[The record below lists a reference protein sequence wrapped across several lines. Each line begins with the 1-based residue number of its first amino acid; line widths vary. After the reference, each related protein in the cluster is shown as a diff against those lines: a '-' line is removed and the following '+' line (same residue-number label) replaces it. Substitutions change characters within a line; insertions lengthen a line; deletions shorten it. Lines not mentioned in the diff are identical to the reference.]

1 VAEGA
6 AGKRNGEFMMISKP
20 NAENVSVG
28 ARVDATPAK
37 RPQRTTLEGRVV
49 RVVPLDPIAHAD
61 TLFEGTRGKENEG
74 LWLYLFEG
82 PFATRAAFD
91 SHLKQKASS
100 EDPLFFAILDKSS
113 GDAVGHA
120 AYMRIE
126 PAHRVIEVGSIL
138 YTARL
143 QRTIG
148 ATEAMYL
155 MARHV
160 FEDLGYRRYEWK
172 CNALNAPSRSA
183 ALRLGFTFE
192 GIFRQHMII
201 KGRNRDTAWFS
212 MLDSEW
218 PKRKAAFER
227 WLNPSNFDAN
237 GRQRISLS
245 TLSSKVENG
254 DF

>member
-1 VAEGA
+1 MTSTHNIETVP
-6 AGKRNGEFMMISKP
+6 ID
-20 NAENVSVG
+20 
-28 ARVDATPAK
+28 ARVEAMPAK
-37 RPQRTTLEGRVV
+37 RPQRTTLDGRAVSI
-49 RVVPLDPIAHAD
+49 VPLDPVAHAD
-61 TLFEGTRGKENEG
+61 ALFKGACGEENER
-74 LWLYLFEG
+74 LWRYLFEG

-91 SHLKQKASS
+91 THLQQKARS
-100 EDPLFFAILDKSS
+100 EDPLFFAILDKPS
-113 GDAVGHA
+113 GYAVGYA

-138 YTARL
+138 YTPRL

-155 MARHV
+155 MARHI
-160 FEDLGYRRYEWK
+160 FDDLRYRRYEWK

-227 WLNPSNFDAN
+227 WLDPSNFDAK
-237 GRQRISLS
+237 GRQKVSLS
-245 TLSSKVENG
+245 GINAVET
-254 DF
+254 

>member
-1 VAEGA
+1 MA
-6 AGKRNGEFMMISKP
+6 SKP
-20 NAENVSVG
+20 NIEISSVG
-28 ARVDATPAK
+28 PWVDAAPAK
-37 RPQRTTLEGRVV
+37 RPQRTKLEGRVV
-49 RVVPLDPIAHAD
+49 SVVPLDPLVHGD
-61 TLFEGTRGKENEG
+61 SLFEGTHGAENDN
-74 LWLYLFEG
+74 LWRYLFEG

-91 SHLKQKASS
+91 SHLEQKAHSD
-100 EDPLFFAILDKSS
+100 DPLSFAILDKSC
-113 GDAVGHA
+113 GDAVGWA

-126 PAHRVIEVGSIL
+126 PAHRVIEIGSIL

-155 MARHV
+155 MARHA

-183 ALRLGFTFE
+183 AVRLGFTFE
-192 GIFRQHMII
+192 GVFRQHMIV

-227 WLNPSNFDAN
+227 WLDPSNFDRE
-237 GRQRISLS
+237 GRQKVSLS
-245 TLSSKVENG
+245 GMNLARGCER
-254 DF
+254 

>member
-1 VAEGA
+1 
-6 AGKRNGEFMMISKP
+6 MITSKH
-20 NAENVSVG
+20 NVKAVPMGSQVE
-28 ARVDATPAK
+28 AKPAK
-37 RPQRTTLEGRVV
+37 RPQRTTLDGRVV
-49 RVVPLDPIAHAD
+49 SIVPLSPIAHAD
-61 TLFEGTRGKENEG
+61 ALFKGAWGEENEP

-91 SHLKQKASS
+91 SHLQQKASS
-100 EDPLFFAILDKSS
+100 EDPLFFAILDKPS
-113 GDAVGHA
+113 GDAIGYA
-120 AYMRIE
+120 AYMRME

-138 YTARL
+138 YTPRL

-148 ATEAMYL
+148 ATEAMCL

-192 GIFRQHMII
+192 GIFRQHMIV

-218 PKRKAAFER
+218 PQRKAAFER
-227 WLNPSNFDAN
+227 WLAPSNFDAN
-237 GRQRISLS
+237 GRQKVSLS
-245 TLSSKVENG
+245 EINAVET
-254 DF
+254 

>member
-1 VAEGA
+1 MTSRPDSGIV
-6 AGKRNGEFMMISKP
+6 F
-20 NAENVSVG
+20 VG
-28 ARVDATPAK
+28 APVDVAAAH
-37 RPQRTTLEGRVV
+37 RPQRTTLNGRVV
-49 RVVPLDPIAHAD
+49 SVVPLESIAHGEA
-61 TLFEGTRGKENEG
+61 LFDGTRGEQNEQ

-82 PFATRAAFD
+82 PFPARAAFD
-91 SHLKQKASS
+91 SHLEQKARS
-100 EDPLFFAILDKSS
+100 EDPLFFAILDRSS
-113 GDAVGHA
+113 GDAVGYA

-138 YTARL
+138 FTPRL

-148 ATEAMYL
+148 ATETMYL

-192 GIFRQHMII
+192 GVFRQHMVI

-218 PKRKAAFER
+218 PKRKAAFEH
-227 WLNPSNFDAN
+227 WLDPSNFDAK

-245 TLSSKVENG
+245 TLHREIENG
-254 DF
+254 VL